1 MAALAKTAAVGVL
14 GAGTMGQGI
23 AQIAAQA
30 GHPVILFD
38 TKAGA
43 AQQALDN
50 IKKLLLRSVEKGR
63 ITSDQCDQALSLL
76 AVGDS
81 LEDLAPAKLI
91 VEVIIEDLGIKQQ
104 VFQKLEGM
112 VTEDTILA
120 SNTSSLSITA
130 IGATLKRPENLVGM
144 HFFNPAPLMKLVEVI
159 SGLATNKAVADTIY
173 DTAVAW
179 GKKPVHAK
187 STPGFIVNRVARPFY
202 AEALRIATE
211 NAADVAT
218 IDAVLRESGGFRMGA
233 FELMDLIGHD
243 VNYAVTNSVYNA
255 YYNDQRF
262 LPSLMQKE
270 LVDGGFLGRKSG
282 RGFYS
287 YAEGT
292 EKPAPVTIKTQ
303 LPAPKSVTLV
313 GEAGIPTD
321 LLTLIE
327 EAGISLHHKESSEEN
342 YLQVGDATLMLTTG
356 FMATQQAEDSEIDD
370 LIFFDLALDYAKA
383 TRIALAP
390 ADQATEKAIE
400 DAIGLFQ
407 ALGKKVTVMDD
418 CPGMIVMRTICMLAN
433 EGADA
438 VNQGVCDVAAV
449 DTAMCNG
456 VNYPKGPLAWAD
468 EIGLVTVMDV
478 LDNLGLT
485 YGEDRYR
492 VSPLIQRYA
501 YARRDFYV

>member
-1 MAALAKTAAVGVL
+1 MAALTQTAAVGVI

-38 TKAGA
+38 AQEGA
-43 AQQALDN
+43 AEKALSN

-63 ITSDQCDQALSLL
+63 ITADQCDQALSLL
-76 AVGDS
+76 SVGQS
-81 LEDLAPAKLI
+81 LDDLAPAKLI
-91 VEVIIEDLGIKQQ
+91 IEVIIEDLAIKQQ
-104 VFQKLEGM
+104 VFQKLEAM
-112 VTEDTILA
+112 VAEDTILA
-120 SNTSSLSITA
+120 TNTSSLSITA
-130 IGATLKRPENLVGM
+130 IGSALKRPENLVGM

-159 SGLATNKAVADTIY
+159 SGLATDKAVAETIY
-173 DTAVAW
+173 DTAAAW

-287 YAEGT
+287 YAEGAD
-292 EKPAPVTIKTQ
+292 KPNPATINTQ
-303 LPAPKSVTLV
+303 LPTPKSVTLV

-327 EAGISLHHKESSEEN
+327 EAGITLHHKESEEN

-400 DAIGLFQ
+400 DAVGLFQ
-407 ALGKKVTVMDD
+407 ALGKKVTVIDD
-418 CPGMIVMRTICMLAN
+418 CPGMIVMRTVCMLAN

-468 EIGLVTVMDV
+468 EIGIVTVMDV

-501 YARRDFYV
+501 YSRRNFYV